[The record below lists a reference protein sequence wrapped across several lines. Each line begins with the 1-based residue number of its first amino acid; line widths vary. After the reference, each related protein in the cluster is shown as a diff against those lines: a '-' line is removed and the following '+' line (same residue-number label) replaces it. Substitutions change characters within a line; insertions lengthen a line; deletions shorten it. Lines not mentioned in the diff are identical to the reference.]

1 MFESSEDSSSSAN
14 LSYGLL
20 ISRIIID
27 SFVDLSQFKHVVI
40 DVTYD
45 TRTFSIM
52 GYVLIDNKWH
62 KKESAKARAKA
73 LKASCISDDSTAI
86 LLKEAKNIK
95 VHLDGLESYMQVLQ
109 DTIGKVILI
118 SKDLGTDIGKLRLE
132 VEGLKKAGSQL
143 HQVDRRLFPYRASCL
158 CAYFLFQLL

>member
-1 MFESSEDSSSSAN
+1 MFESSKDSNSSAN

-27 SFVDLSQFKHVVI
+27 SLVDLSQFKHVFI

-45 TRTFSIM
+45 RTFSTM

-62 KKESAKARAKA
+62 KKESAKERAKA
-73 LKASCISDDSTAI
+73 LKASCISDDSAAI
-86 LLKEAKNIK
+86 LLKEAKDIE
-95 VHLDGLESYMQVLQ
+95 VHLDGLKSYMQVLQ
-109 DTIGKVILI
+109 DTIRKVLQI

-143 HQVDRRLFPYRASCL
+143 HQVNRRLCPYRASCL